1 MRLSA
6 FRAPALAAT
15 ALVACLAL
23 AGCKSTTTASNSETS
38 SPPAA
43 TASNSVD
50 SSPAAAT
57 ASKSETTSPA
67 AANLP
72 DPCSLLTVDQ
82 ISAAVGATVQPGQL
96 DKKVSQGGQ
105 LACVWT
111 GTPFPFVQV
120 LITPFGDQ
128 IASQRQSAQD
138 AMGDVADVTIPGA
151 DGAYSF
157 ASGSTIGMAIKGYFV
172 QVAYNDTK
180 VSDYATP
187 AQELAKD
194 VAAAL

>member
-6 FRAPALAAT
+6 FRTPALAAT

-23 AGCKSTTTASNSETS
+23 AGCKNTATASDSETS

-43 TASNSVD
+43 TASNSVN
-50 SSPAAAT
+50 S
-57 ASKSETTSPA
+57 SPA

-82 ISAAVGATVQPGQL
+82 ISAAVGATVQPGHL
-96 DKKVSQGGQ
+96 DKKVSQGDQ

-111 GTPFPFVQV
+111 GGSDTPFTFVQV

-128 IASQRQSAQD
+128 LASQRQYAQN

-194 VAAAL
+194 VVAAL